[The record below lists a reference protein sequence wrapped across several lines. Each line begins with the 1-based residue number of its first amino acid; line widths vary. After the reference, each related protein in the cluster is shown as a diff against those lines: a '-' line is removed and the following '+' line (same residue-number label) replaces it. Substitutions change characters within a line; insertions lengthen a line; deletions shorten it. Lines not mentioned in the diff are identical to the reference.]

1 MENKTKVTIFQSN
14 LTGIFVVTRKNVF
27 GFPGRFIGFVGV
39 SSKILIKKKS
49 EKKKLP
55 VLGQVRKKGVE
66 NFEFCLTAE

>member
-1 MENKTKVTIFQSN
+1 M
-14 LTGIFVVTRKNVF
+14 VF
-27 GFPGRFIGFVGV
+27 LVDLLGLWGLKQNFD
-39 SSKILIKKKS
+39 LKKR